1 MFKTLSL
8 IWSYISNCLAFCVSN
23 PAWLSRHR
31 LTYSATRTERCSAR
45 CMLGASD
52 SELLHYRPS
61 GRSRTGS
68 NNLIFSCRDD
78 CVGQYSPTLTHF
90 KAFISYYPT
99 RWPQLRVYS
108 STHCSLLAWLL
119 HPFLTHKVDK
129 VPCRVYNRS
138 LIHLFIY
145 SFVHSL
151 IHSSIHSLIRPFI
164 HPFIHSFSRPFTH
177 SYIFIPSF
185 VHRIQQSN
193 IS

>member
-23 PAWLSRHR
+23 PAWLSKHR

-99 RWPQLRVYS
+99 RCVGHSCGYTVAHIVAYWHGYCIRFLHIRLTKCLVG
-108 STHCSLLAWLL
+108 STI
-119 HPFLTHKVDK
+119 D
-129 VPCRVYNRS
+129 R
-138 LIHLFIY
+138 LFIY
-145 SFVHSL
+145 SYTRS
-151 IHSSIHSLIRPFI
+151 FI
-164 HPFIHSFSRPFTH
+164 H
-177 SYIFIPSF
+177 
-185 VHRIQQSN
+185 
-193 IS
+193 